1 MRRARARTYINKRRK
16 RRRAIF
22 LYLLIFEIGYNT
34 GALSPAL
41 ENIDDFIN
49 VFLTVKQYY
58 AEEINTEAILCHRD
72 KQIYIY
78 IYIYFILISDFR
90 LLDLLRSCCHLRTF
104 IASVKSGVAIRTTR

>member
-58 AEEINTEAILCHRD
+58 VTEI
-72 KQIYIY
+72 KKKYIY
-78 IYIYFILISDFR
+78 IILISDFR